1 MAKKKINSNKKIDTV
16 GDLVQNLMESF
27 SPNDKVE
34 DIRLKI
40 AATDKDFVPT
50 DEAMAEARCC
60 SAPAC
65 APVEDEIGAIEDLY
79 IDAPI
84 PDKYQND
91 NDTNLIKLLRK
102 KEIDIIKDEPA
113 YKNLM
118 GIITRSNPSSG
129 IKQAI
134 PSVDEY
140 LIEGEIFSPV
150 ECASM
155 DEIRNFNKEVAASI
169 GILEAEKTSI
179 LLEYLTQAMARQASA
194 VKLDM
199 VKIIDE
205 DK

>member
-34 DIRLKI
+34 DVRLKI
-40 AATDKDFVPT
+40 AATDKDFIPD

-60 SAPAC
+60 PTPAC
-65 APVEDEIGAIEDLY
+65 APVEDEIGAIEDVY
-79 IDAPI
+79 INAPI
-84 PDKYQND
+84 PNKYQNE
-91 NDTNLIKLLRK
+91 NDADLIKVLRK
-102 KEIDIIKDEPA
+102 VEIDTIKDEPA
-113 YKNLM
+113 YKNLI
-118 GIITRSNPSSG
+118 GIITRSHPLDG

-134 PSVDEY
+134 PTVDEY
-140 LIEGEIFSPV
+140 LSEGEIFSPI

-155 DEIRNFNKEVAASI
+155 DEIRRFNKEVATSI

-194 VKLDM
+194 AKLDM